1 MPLPEKY
8 YRQLIESHAAAER
21 ASRWDAARA
30 WARVLG
36 EITLWTALGMLL
48 VALAFHTFDLA
59 LGRIYWLS
67 GCIVWIGGV
76 SAAVLSAYRRAEER
90 GEF

>member
-8 YRQLIESHAAAER
+8 YRQLIESHAAAHR
-21 ASRWDAARA
+21 AARWDSFRA

-36 EITLWTALGMLL
+36 EITLWTVLGMVLT
-48 VALAFHTFDLA
+48 ALAFHTHDIP
-59 LGRIYWLS
+59 LGRIFWLT

-76 SAAVLSAYRRAEER
+76 SAAVLSAYRRGEER
-90 GEF
+90 GDW

>member
-1 MPLPEKY
+1 MPLPDKY

-21 ASRWDAARA
+21 ASRWDTLRA

-36 EITLWTALGMLL
+36 EITLWTVLGMMII
-48 VALAFHTFDLA
+48 AYAFHVFDVE
-59 LGRIYWLS
+59 LGRVYWLA

-76 SAAVLSAYRRAEER
+76 SAAVLSAYRR
-90 GEF
+90 GEDQGHW